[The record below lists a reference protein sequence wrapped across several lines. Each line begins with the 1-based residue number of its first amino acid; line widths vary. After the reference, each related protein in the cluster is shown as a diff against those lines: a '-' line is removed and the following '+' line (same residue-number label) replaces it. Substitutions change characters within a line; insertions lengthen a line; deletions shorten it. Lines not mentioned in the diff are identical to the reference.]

1 MPFANIIVLI
11 LVVCDAIVIVTLDRK
26 TMSHESASSQ
36 YLMLFT
42 INVATLLTLLI
53 ARSM

>member
-1 MPFANIIVLI
+1 MHFANAIVLI
-11 LVVCDAIVIVTLDRK
+11 LIVCDAMAIVTLNRK
-26 TMSHESASSQ
+26 TMSHESSSSQ

-53 ARSM
+53 AHSM